1 MKLKKFTQKDRYGNM
16 RSFEF
21 DITEGQMEV
30 PPMTSSIPM
39 YDHPGEP
46 KGTDTVPA
54 WLTPGEFVVNKEAT
68 DIYGPIIKKMNDH
81 GREIQNMKPEYA
93 EVGMPVPKPSKDVIA
108 GEKFKN
114 KRSRQSD
121 IYNYLKEN
129 YPQLTDDAIA
139 GIMGNIGVETGYTYE
154 YTTRQNENTG
164 DQMGP
169 GMGLFQFDEQKKP
182 YLNYL
187 KANNKKDSMASQLDY
202 FVQSIYNKD
211 AVPHPK
217 NESGF
222 RIGKT
227 NAENLQ
233 ASFANKDAKAIALDI
248 MNKHLKPGIPH
259 ADRRANKAEE
269 IKELIDN
276 KVFGDPS
283 VYDKYREAGI
293 QVPPSSDGFSLNIPN
308 PFSGI
313 KEKATSIVESVK
325 DFIDPNDIGFKF
337 TKPEKVNPFKEGGAV
352 HLDPGGKIYGTTGQT
367 TSAMDD
373 DIMKLI
379 FDSQQNV
386 AKANEILNDNPL
398 SSVQVPE
405 DDSTTISFEDSPS
418 VPEIIKPIPFGAD
431 DMVMESNIPDPIGR
445 SNTKVTGFEEDVSDM
460 LPLDQQTFVGNYS
473 YDPQGLGM
481 EELGMEMPPP
491 YEAVDENMYD
501 DDTGDIINLP
511 RRNIYDDAFAKNDK
525 REIGAVRS
533 SIKGLKSR
541 IKDRD
546 KSITNLN
553 PNDPKYAEKVA
564 RLRKEILDF
573 ENKLSEEESMLATK
587 LAVAPGEGP
596 EPLFKAKV
604 KDADLIMAIQKNEK
618 ILTDK
623 DATKSEKDLA
633 QERLN
638 ALKAEYEK
646 TESAKITNI
655 INKAEA
661 NESEANLNNAA
672 SKIDDATANKISTD
686 LANNASIINTSGAND
701 PKNPNVQKA
710 KDAMKFLFGD
720 LIDAKEIGRAAAVYL
735 GSRALGYDHN
745 SSINYVAKQYL
756 KRVDAKTAQ
765 IDKYIADNADKF
777 EPISLQAFKDSRGD
791 YSTLI
796 PKGAKV
802 RSTGE
807 RKPWFGKDTGPSG
820 RMAYQFKIKTGEGD
834 LTYWSFDING
844 KSRIG
849 AGYSEDGSK
858 VKGSDQFNEAARK
871 KIPNIKDQMEELLNK
886 HARKL
891 TGVNKTTKA
900 KIYEDYTN
908 LTPAN
913 SAEEIAFW
921 AQENGISLQRLGPG
935 LKMAVIAAAEN
946 FTNPPDGKPPSKAE
960 SLIPYLEEAT
970 IKQRLDIM
978 VPGLTQAKVGDE
990 VVQVDTDTLMN
1001 INDRVKSVSQ
1011 DINQFYNEAAD
1022 IWNNRGTTKDGK
1034 PKGIN
1039 PDTGKLWR
1047 KEYEEAAK
1055 KPENEGLTPYAL
1067 FVIDITNKLSGVN

>member
-81 GREIQNMKPEYA
+81 GRKIQDMKPKYA
-93 EVGMPVPKPSKDVIA
+93 EVGMPVPKPNKDTVSEIM
-108 GEKFKN
+108 FKN

-129 YPQLTDDAIA
+129 YPQLTDEAIA

-169 GMGLFQFDEQKKP
+169 GMGLFQFDEQRKP
-182 YLNYL
+182 YKNWL
-187 KANNKKDSMASQLDY
+187 KENDKSDSMESQLDF
-202 FVQSIYNKD
+202 FVESIYNQG
-211 AVPHPK
+211 AVPNPSDK
-217 NESGF
+217 SGF
-222 RIGKT
+222 FIGSG
-227 NAENLQ
+227 NAEALQ
-233 ASFANKDAKAIALDI
+233 KSLSSNKPAGKIALDI
-248 MNKHLKPGIPH
+248 MNKHLKPGVPH
-259 ADRRANKAEE
+259 ADRRSNKAEE
-269 IKELIDN
+269 IKDLIDN
-276 KVFGDPS
+276 KAFGDPS
-283 VYDKYREAGI
+283 IYDKYREAGVE
-293 QVPPSSDGFSLNIPN
+293 VPPSSGGFSFNISN

-313 KEKATSIVESVK
+313 KEKATGIVESVK

-337 TKPEKVNPFKEGGAV
+337 TKPEKISPFKEGGAV
-352 HLDPGGKIYGTTGQT
+352 HLDPGGIVYPTL
-367 TSAMDD
+367 DD
-373 DIMKLI
+373 KDNVMELI
-379 FDSQQNV
+379 FGSDNNNNIP
-386 AKANEILNDNPL
+386 KPNPL
-398 SSVQVPE
+398 SSMVVPE
-405 DDSTTISFEDSPS
+405 DDTTTMSM
-418 VPEIIKPIPFGAD
+418 
-431 DMVMESNIPDPIGR
+431 DMSLPPKPDPIAFGM
-445 SNTKVTGFEEDVSDM
+445 EDPD
-460 LPLDQQTFVGNYS
+460 LGATLDETPMYGTPTYMSS
-473 YDPQGLGM
+473 YDKMVQDELSGSPAYEIPPVFPQID
-481 EELGMEMPPP
+481 P
-491 YEAVDENMYD
+491 DMYD
-501 DDTGDIINLP
+501 QETGAELLKVGIVPKIKEDDITAEAMSTEQAKYGAGDFGYAQNRSKRATGAIDNEINTNKKKIAKLLDNINKTNDNNKIE
-511 RRNIYDDAFAKNDK
+511 RFRNQ
-525 REIGAVRS
+525 
-533 SIKGLKSR
+533 IKELENRQKELEV
-541 IKDRD
+541 DRQ
-546 KSITNLN
+546 KSIDFPVDGPSETMQKLMDEAKIKNAIFNAKAVLDNPNATQSEKLAAQKVIDTNQPKLPEPSVNEAETNL
-553 PNDPKYAEKVA
+553 
-564 RLRKEILDF
+564 
-573 ENKLSEEESMLATK
+573 S
-587 LAVAPGEGP
+587 
-596 EPLFKAKV
+596 
-604 KDADLIMAIQKNEK
+604 
-618 ILTDK
+618 
-623 DATKSEKDLA
+623 
-633 QERLN
+633 
-638 ALKAEYEK
+638 
-646 TESAKITNI
+646 
-655 INKAEA
+655 
-661 NESEANLNNAA
+661 NAA
-672 SKIDDATANKISTD
+672 SKIDDATVNKISTD

-765 IDKYIADNADKF
+765 INKYIADNADKF
-777 EPISLQAFKDSRGD
+777 EPTSLQAFKDSRGD
-791 YSTLI
+791 YSKLM
-796 PKGAKV
+796 PKGAKI
-802 RSTGE
+802 RNTGE
-807 RKPWFGKDTGPSG
+807 REIWYGKDTGPSG
-820 RMAYQFKIKTGEGD
+820 RMAYKFKMKTNEGD
-834 LTYWSFDING
+834 IVYWSFDENG
-844 KSRIG
+844 KSPIG
-849 AGYSEDGSK
+849 GGYSKDGTKIRES
-858 VKGSDQFNEAARK
+858 GPFNEAARK

-886 HARKL
+886 HARKQ
-891 TGVNKTTKA
+891 TGKSKTTGA
-900 KIYEDYTN
+900 LIYEYYTN

-935 LKMAVIAAAEN
+935 LKMAVIAAAKN
-946 FTNPPDGKPPSKAE
+946 FTNPPDGKAPSKAE

-970 IKQRLDIM
+970 IKQRLDRM

-990 VVQVDTDTLMN
+990 VVQIDTDTLIN
-1001 INDRVKSVSQ
+1001 INDRVKSVSL
-1011 DINQFYNEAAD
+1011 DINSFYNEAAN
-1022 IWNNRGTTKDGK
+1022 IWNNRGKTNDGK

>member
-81 GREIQNMKPEYA
+81 GREIQDMKPEYA

-164 DQMGP
+164 DRMGP
-169 GMGLFQFDEQKKP
+169 GMGLFQFDEQRKP
-182 YLNYL
+182 YKNWL
-187 KANNKKDSMASQLDY
+187 KENDKSDSMESQLDF
-202 FVQSIYNKD
+202 FVESIYKQG
-211 AVPHPK
+211 AVPNPSDK
-217 NESGF
+217 SGF
-222 RIGKT
+222 FIGSG
-227 NAENLQ
+227 NAEALQ
-233 ASFANKDAKAIALDI
+233 KSLSSDKPAGKIALDI
-248 MNKHLKPGIPH
+248 MNKHLKPGVPH
-259 ADRRANKAEE
+259 ANRRSNKAEE
-269 IKELIDN
+269 IKELIDD
-276 KVFGDPS
+276 KAFGDPS
-283 VYDKYREAGI
+283 IYDKYREAGVE
-293 QVPPSSDGFSLNIPN
+293 VPPSSDGFSFNIPN

-325 DFIDPNDIGFKF
+325 DFIDPNDIGFI
-337 TKPEKVNPFKEGGAV
+337 TKPEKISPFKEGGAV

-367 TSAMDD
+367 TSPMDD

-386 AKANEILNDNPL
+386 AKANEILNDNSL
-398 SSVQVPE
+398 SSVQVPQ
-405 DDSTTISFEDSPS
+405 DDSTTMSFEDSPS

-431 DMVMESNIPDPIGR
+431 EMVVESNIPDPIGR

-460 LPLDQQTFVGNYS
+460 LPLDQQTFVPS
-473 YDPQGLGM
+473 YVPQGLG
-481 EELGMEMPPP
+481 EERTAQDIVPQIKE
-491 YEAVDENMYD
+491 
-501 DDTGDIINLP
+501 DDTTAEAMSTEQAKYGAGDFGYAQNRSKRATSAIDNEINTNKKRIARLLDNINKTNDNNKIE
-511 RRNIYDDAFAKNDK
+511 RFRNQITELENRQK
-525 REIGAVRS
+525 ELEV
-533 SIKGLKSR
+533 
-541 IKDRD
+541 DRQ
-546 KSITNLN
+546 KSIDFPVDGPSEAMQKLMDEAKIKNAIFNAKAVLDNPNATQSEKLAAQKVIDTNQPKLPEPSVNEAETNL
-553 PNDPKYAEKVA
+553 
-564 RLRKEILDF
+564 
-573 ENKLSEEESMLATK
+573 S
-587 LAVAPGEGP
+587 
-596 EPLFKAKV
+596 
-604 KDADLIMAIQKNEK
+604 
-618 ILTDK
+618 
-623 DATKSEKDLA
+623 
-633 QERLN
+633 
-638 ALKAEYEK
+638 
-646 TESAKITNI
+646 
-655 INKAEA
+655 
-661 NESEANLNNAA
+661 NAA
-672 SKIDDATANKISTD
+672 SKIDDATVNKISTD

-777 EPISLQAFKDSRGD
+777 EPTSLQAFKDSRGD
-791 YSTLI
+791 YSKLL
-796 PKGAKV
+796 PKGAKI

-820 RMAYQFKIKTGEGD
+820 KMAYQFKLKTGEGD

-849 AGYSEDGSK
+849 AGYSEDGTK
-858 VKGSDQFNEAARK
+858 VRGSEQFNEAARK
-871 KIPNIKDQMEELLNK
+871 KIPNIEAQMKELLNK
-886 HARKL
+886 HARKQ
-891 TGVNKTTKA
+891 TGKDKA
-900 KIYEDYTN
+900 TGAKMYEDYTN

-935 LKMAVIAAAEN
+935 LKMAVIAAAKN
-946 FTNPPDGKPPSKAE
+946 FTNPSDGKAPSKAE

-990 VVQVDTDTLMN
+990 VVQVDTNTLMN

-1022 IWNNRGTTKDGK
+1022 IWNNRGKTEDGK

-1039 PDTGKLWR
+1039 PDTGTLWR

>member
-81 GREIQNMKPEYA
+81 GRKIQDMKPKYA
-93 EVGMPVPKPSKDVIA
+93 EVGMPVPKPNKDTVSEIM
-108 GEKFKN
+108 FKN

-129 YPQLTDDAIA
+129 YPQLTDEAIA

-169 GMGLFQFDEQKKP
+169 GMGLFQFDEQRKP
-182 YLNYL
+182 YKNWL
-187 KANNKKDSMASQLDY
+187 KENDKSDSMESQLDF
-202 FVQSIYNKD
+202 FVESIYNQG
-211 AVPHPK
+211 AVPNPSDK
-217 NESGF
+217 SGF
-222 RIGKT
+222 FIGSG
-227 NAENLQ
+227 NAEALQ
-233 ASFANKDAKAIALDI
+233 KSLSSNKPAGKIALDI
-248 MNKHLKPGIPH
+248 MNKHLKPGVPH
-259 ADRRANKAEE
+259 ADRRSNKAEE
-269 IKELIDN
+269 IKDLIDN
-276 KVFGDPS
+276 KAFGDPS
-283 VYDKYREAGI
+283 IYDKYREAGVE
-293 QVPPSSDGFSLNIPN
+293 VPPSSGGFSFNIPN

-313 KEKATSIVESVK
+313 KEKATGIVESVK

-337 TKPEKVNPFKEGGAV
+337 TKPEKISPFKEGGAV
-352 HLDPGGKIYGTTGQT
+352 HLDPGGIVYPTL
-367 TSAMDD
+367 DD
-373 DIMKLI
+373 KDNVMELI
-379 FDSQQNV
+379 FGSDNNNNNIP
-386 AKANEILNDNPL
+386 KPNPL
-398 SSVQVPE
+398 SSMVVPE
-405 DDSTTISFEDSPS
+405 DDTTTMSM
-418 VPEIIKPIPFGAD
+418 
-431 DMVMESNIPDPIGR
+431 DMSLPPKPDPIAFGM
-445 SNTKVTGFEEDVSDM
+445 EDPD
-460 LPLDQQTFVGNYS
+460 LGATLDETPMYGTPTYMSS
-473 YDPQGLGM
+473 YDKMVQDELSGSPAYEIPPVFPQID
-481 EELGMEMPPP
+481 P
-491 YEAVDENMYD
+491 DMYD
-501 DDTGDIINLP
+501 QETGAELLKVGIVPKIKEDDITAEAMSTEQAKYGAGDFGYAQNRSKRATGAIDNEINTNKKKIAKLLDNINKTNDNNKIE
-511 RRNIYDDAFAKNDK
+511 RFRNQ
-525 REIGAVRS
+525 
-533 SIKGLKSR
+533 IKELENRQKELEV
-541 IKDRD
+541 DRQ
-546 KSITNLN
+546 KSIDFPVDGPSETMQKLMDEAKIKNAIFNAKAVLDNPNATQSEKLAAQKVIDTNQPKLPEPSVNEAETNL
-553 PNDPKYAEKVA
+553 
-564 RLRKEILDF
+564 
-573 ENKLSEEESMLATK
+573 S
-587 LAVAPGEGP
+587 
-596 EPLFKAKV
+596 
-604 KDADLIMAIQKNEK
+604 
-618 ILTDK
+618 
-623 DATKSEKDLA
+623 
-633 QERLN
+633 
-638 ALKAEYEK
+638 
-646 TESAKITNI
+646 
-655 INKAEA
+655 
-661 NESEANLNNAA
+661 NAA
-672 SKIDDATANKISTD
+672 SKIDDATVNKISTD

-765 IDKYIADNADKF
+765 INKYIADNADKF
-777 EPISLQAFKDSRGD
+777 EPTSLQAFKDSRGD
-791 YSTLI
+791 YSKLM
-796 PKGAKV
+796 PKGAKI
-802 RSTGE
+802 RNTGE
-807 RKPWFGKDTGPSG
+807 REIWYGKDTGPSG
-820 RMAYQFKIKTGEGD
+820 RMAYKFKMKTNEGD
-834 LTYWSFDING
+834 IVYWSFDENG
-844 KSRIG
+844 KSPIG
-849 AGYSEDGSK
+849 GGYSKDGTKIRES
-858 VKGSDQFNEAARK
+858 GPFNEAARK

-886 HARKL
+886 HARKQ
-891 TGVNKTTKA
+891 TGKSKTTGA
-900 KIYEDYTN
+900 LIYEDYTN

-935 LKMAVIAAAEN
+935 LKMAVIAAAKN
-946 FTNPPDGKPPSKAE
+946 FTNPPDGKAPSKAE

-970 IKQRLDIM
+970 IKQRLDRM

-990 VVQVDTDTLMN
+990 VVQIDTDTLIN
-1001 INDRVKSVSQ
+1001 INDRVKSVSL
-1011 DINQFYNEAAD
+1011 DINSFYNEAAN
-1022 IWNNRGTTKDGK
+1022 IWNNRGKTNDGK